1 MIYSQKLLSVFQRH
15 LNIFKAAK
23 QCYNCIIDRKGRTGN
38 HVIPSALSR
47 RHSKLWTITKQ
58 RGIPVHHVY
67 FIREKK
73 QIEVPEGTTVLEA
86 ERLAGLL
93 PDAPCG
99 GAGTC
104 GKCRVIA
111 DGQNVRAC
119 QTRITK
125 DFQID
130 TAVSSSLEDAV
141 ILTEGFSRPV
151 SFRPGIAVHAVELKK
166 TVPGDRRSDWERML
180 SALSK
185 AGAEGAETFRPD
197 PELASSLYERCR
209 QGGIWY
215 IAHTDREILDIRA
228 EKRAFCFAA
237 FDIGT
242 TTLAGYLLDAADG
255 RVLAVESRMN
265 PQAQY
270 GADVIM
276 RADHALAHGTEALSR
291 CIRQELDAMIGCLA
305 AQAHRERTDI
315 LQICV
320 VGNTCMH
327 HLFLNLSPASLV
339 HAPYTPAISQAL
351 TLPTAPYGLNVHP
364 KGQLLML
371 PNIAGYVGADTSGCL
386 LAIRPDQKEEIT
398 LLLDI
403 GTNGEMILG
412 NRDRLATCST
422 AAGPAFEGA
431 KIECG
436 MRGTDGAVDHV
447 SFENGVWNY
456 TTIGNRPAAGLCG
469 SGLLDL
475 TAQLLKHGFI
485 DENGT
490 LESGQEDPGTF
501 LLVHPEDA
509 GNDKGVYLTQ
519 KDIREVQLAKAAI
532 AAGIRILMKTLF
544 ITEEDIRC
552 LYIAGAFGNYMDP
565 VSAGAIGLIPPSLT
579 ERIRPVGNAAGE
591 GAKIALL
598 NTEEWRLADRL
609 AKTVEFVELAA
620 LPEFQD
626 CFVDEL
632 EFPLPAR

>member
-1 MIYSQKLLSVFQRH
+1 MYQVEF
-15 LNIFKAAK
+15 
-23 QCYNCIIDRKGRTGN
+23 
-38 HVIPSALSR
+38 V
-47 RHSKLWTITKQ
+47 
-58 RGIPVHHVY
+58 
-67 FIREKK
+67 REKRRV
-73 QIEVPEGTTVLEA
+73 EVPEGTTILEA
-86 ERLAGLL
+86 QRLAGLR

-111 DGQNVRAC
+111 GGQNVQAC
-119 QTRITK
+119 QTRIRE
-125 DFQID
+125 DLQVD
-130 TAVSSSLEDAV
+130 TVLSSSLEDAV

-151 SFRPGIAVHAVELKK
+151 AFRPGISTHAIELGK

-180 SALSK
+180 TALGD
-185 AGAEGAETFRPD
+185 AGVPDTESFAAD
-197 PELASSLYERCR
+197 PELSSTLYERCR

-215 IAHTDREILDIRA
+215 VTHTEREILDIRA
-228 EKRAFCFAA
+228 EKRPFCLAA

-242 TTLAGYLLDAADG
+242 TTLAGYLLDAQNG
-255 RVLAVESRMN
+255 QVLAVESRMN

-276 RADHALAHGTEALSR
+276 RADYALAHGTEELSG
-291 CIRQELDAMIGCLA
+291 CIRRELNEMIGRLA
-305 AQAHRERTDI
+305 TQADREATDI
-315 LQICV
+315 LRICI

-327 HLFLNLSPASLV
+327 HLFLGISPASLV
-339 HAPYTPAISQAL
+339 HAPYTPAISQSMIFPASG
-351 TLPTAPYGLNVHP
+351 YGLTIHP
-364 KGQLLML
+364 KGQLLLL

-386 LAIRPDQKEEIT
+386 LAIRPDLKEEIT

-412 NRDRLATCST
+412 SRDRLVTCST

-447 SFENGVWNY
+447 SFENGVFHY
-456 TTIGNRPAAGLCG
+456 TTIGGRPAVGLCG

-475 TAQLLKHGFI
+475 TAQLLKHGFL
-485 DENGT
+485 DENGN
-490 LESGQEDPGTF
+490 LNSGQEDPKVFF
-501 LLVHPEDA
+501 LVSPGDS
-509 GNDKGVYLTQ
+509 GNEKGVYLTQ

-532 AAGIRILMKTLF
+532 AAGIQILMKTLSV
-544 ITEEDIRC
+544 TEKDICR

-565 VSAGAIGLIPPSLT
+565 VSAGTIGLIPPSLAG
-579 ERIRPVGNAAGE
+579 RIQPVGNAAGE

-598 NTEEWRLADRL
+598 NAEEWKQADRL
-609 AKTVEFVELAA
+609 TKAVEFVELAA

-626 CFVDEL
+626 CFVDQL
-632 EFPLPAR
+632 EFPL

>member
-1 MIYSQKLLSVFQRH
+1 MHQ
-15 LNIFKAAK
+15 
-23 QCYNCIIDRKGRTGN
+23 
-38 HVIPSALSR
+38 
-47 RHSKLWTITKQ
+47 
-58 RGIPVHHVY
+58 VY

-73 QIEVPEGTTVLEA
+73 QIEVPDGTTILEA

-104 GKCRVIA
+104 GKCRVA
-111 DGQNVRAC
+111 VAGQNVRAC
-119 QTRITK
+119 QTRITE
-125 DFQID
+125 DLQVD
-130 TAVSSSLEDAV
+130 TAVSSSLADAV

-151 SFRPGIAVHAVELKK
+151 PFRPGVSVHSIELKK

-180 SALSK
+180 SALSE
-185 AGAEGAETFRPD
+185 AGAESADAFLPD

-209 QGGIWY
+209 QGGTWY
-215 IAHTDREILDIRA
+215 ITHTDREILDIRA
-228 EKRAFCFAA
+228 EKRAFCLAA

-242 TTLAGYLLDAADG
+242 TTLAGYLLDASDG

-276 RADHALAHGTEALSR
+276 RADHALAHGTEALSG
-291 CIRQELDAMIGCLA
+291 CIRQELDAMIGCLC
-305 AQAHRERTDI
+305 AQADRERTDI
-315 LQICV
+315 LQICAA
-320 VGNTCMH
+320 GNTCMH

-351 TLPTAPYGLNVHP
+351 TLPAAQYGLNVHP

-386 LAIRPDQKEEIT
+386 LAVRPDQKDEIT

-403 GTNGEMILG
+403 GTNGEMVLG
-412 NRDRLATCST
+412 NKDRLVTCST
-422 AAGPAFEGA
+422 AAGPALEGA

-447 SFENGVWNY
+447 SFENGVWHY
-456 TTIGNRPAAGLCG
+456 TTIENRPAAGLCG

-490 LESGQEDPGTF
+490 LTSGQEDPKTF
-501 LLVHPEDA
+501 LLVRPEDS
-509 GNDKGVYLTQ
+509 GNETGVYLTQ
-519 KDIREVQLAKAAI
+519 KDIREIQLAKAAI
-532 AAGIRILMKTLF
+532 AAGIRILMKTLS

-565 VSAGAIGLIPPSLT
+565 ASAGAIGLIPPSLAK
-579 ERIRPVGNAAGE
+579 RIQPVGNAAGE
-591 GAKIALL
+591 GARIALL
-598 NTEEWRLADRL
+598 NTDEWRLADRL

-632 EFPLPAR
+632 EFPLPTC

>member
-1 MIYSQKLLSVFQRH
+1 MHQ
-15 LNIFKAAK
+15 
-23 QCYNCIIDRKGRTGN
+23 
-38 HVIPSALSR
+38 
-47 RHSKLWTITKQ
+47 
-58 RGIPVHHVY
+58 VY

-73 QIEVPEGTTVLEA
+73 NVTVPEGTTVLEA
-86 ERLAGLL
+86 QRLAGLR

-104 GKCRVIA
+104 GKCRVIIN
-111 DGQNVRAC
+111 GRNVQAC
-119 QTRITK
+119 RTPVTEDLQVETIS
-125 DFQID
+125 
-130 TAVSSSLEDAV
+130 ASALEDAV

-151 SFRPGIAVHAVELKK
+151 AFRPGITVHSIELQK
-166 TVPGDRRSDWERML
+166 TVPGDKRSDWERML
-180 SALSK
+180 AALGD
-185 AGAEGAETFRPD
+185 AGVPDTEHFLPD
-197 PELASSLYERCR
+197 PELSSSLYERCM
-209 QGGIWY
+209 QGGTWHVV
-215 IAHTDREILDIRA
+215 HTEHEILDICSVR
-228 EKRAFCFAA
+228 RDFCLAA

-242 TTLAGYLLDAADG
+242 TTLAGYLLDAGDG

-276 RADHALAHGTEALSR
+276 RSDYALAHGTEALSG
-291 CIRQELDAMIGCLA
+291 CIRRELDEMTGCLCR
-305 AQAHRERTDI
+305 QADRERTDL
-315 LQICV
+315 LQVCI

-327 HLFLNLSPASLV
+327 HLFLGISPASLV
-339 HAPYTPAISQAL
+339 HAPYTPAISQSM
-351 TLPTAPYGLNVHP
+351 TLPAAKYGLHIHP
-364 KGQLLML
+364 KGQLMML

-386 LAIRPDQKEEIT
+386 LAVRPDQKEKIT

-412 NRDRLATCST
+412 SRERLVTCST

-447 SFENGVWNY
+447 SFENDCWHY
-456 TTIGNRPAAGLCG
+456 TTIGNRPATGLCG

-485 DENGT
+485 DENGS
-490 LESGQEDPGTF
+490 LDSRQEDPKTF
-501 LLVHPEDA
+501 LLVPPEVS
-509 GNDKGVYLTQ
+509 GNEKGVYLTQ

-532 AAGIRILMKTLF
+532 AAGIRILMKTLS
-544 ITEEDIRC
+544 ITEKEISC
-552 LYIAGAFGNYMDP
+552 LYIAGAFGNYMNPD
-565 VSAGAIGLIPPSLT
+565 SAGAIGLIPRSLAD
-579 ERIRPVGNAAGE
+579 RIRPIGNAAGE

-598 NTEEWRLADRL
+598 NTEEWKLADTLTRN
-609 AKTVEFVELAA
+609 VEFVELAA

-632 EFPLPAR
+632 EFPLPAAGY